1 MESLG
6 KVIVVIGVVLVIL
19 GLGIW
24 FLGDR
29 FGWFG
34 NLPGD
39 FRIQGENFS
48 FFAPITSMIIVSIV
62 LSIVLSL
69 IVRFFR

>member
-29 FGWFG
+29 FDWFG

-39 FRIQGENFS
+39 VRIQGENFS
-48 FFAPITSMIIVSIV
+48 CFAPITSMIIVSIV

>member
-1 MESLG
+1 MENIGKIIVLIGGSL
-6 KVIVVIGVVLVIL
+6 VVV
-19 GLGIW
+19 GLIIW

-39 FRIQGENFS
+39 IKIVTPNFGC
-48 FFAPITSMIIVSIV
+48 FFPLTSMIIVSIILSV
-62 LSIVLSL
+62 LLSL
-69 IVRFFR
+69 LARFFK